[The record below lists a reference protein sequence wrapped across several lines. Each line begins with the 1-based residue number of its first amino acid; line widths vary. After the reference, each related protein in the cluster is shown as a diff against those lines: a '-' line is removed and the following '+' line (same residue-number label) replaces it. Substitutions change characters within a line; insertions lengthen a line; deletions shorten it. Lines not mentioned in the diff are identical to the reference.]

1 MASIMT
7 RVVSSAFMDR
17 GMDLRRSTKAK
28 ALARAALLA
37 FAGEQPIKRAS
48 ERAEGGEARV
58 LRVTLA
64 ELMEASGC
72 VPNRANGR
80 RLLMVLARL
89 GLVRQSG
96 AVAVERGKRGAIRTV
111 NGYETNPPLVL
122 MVKSR
127 AVVCAANAS
136 EAVREAAKKA
146 TVTLEEM
153 NR

>member
-1 MASIMT
+1 MT
-7 RVVSSAFMDR
+7 RLVSSAFMDR
-17 GMDLRRSTKAK
+17 EMDLRRSPKAK
-28 ALARAALLA
+28 ALAKAALLA
-37 FAGEQPIKRAS
+37 FAGEQPLKRAV

-80 RLLMVLARL
+80 RLLAVLARL

-122 MVKSR
+122 MVESR
-127 AVVCAANAS
+127 AVVCADNAS
-136 EAVREAAKKA
+136 DAVREAAKKA
-146 TVTLEEM
+146 ILTLKEM
-153 NR
+153 KP

>member
-1 MASIMT
+1 MT
-7 RVVSSAFMDR
+7 RIVSSAFMDR
-17 GMDLRRSTKAK
+17 GMDLRRSPK
-28 ALARAALLA
+28 ALRLAKAALLA
-37 FAGEQPIKRAS
+37 FAGEQPIKRAL
-48 ERAEGGEARV
+48 ERAEGGEARI

-122 MVKSR
+122 TVQSR
-127 AVVCAANAS
+127 AVVCADNAS

-146 TVTLEEM
+146 TITLEEM
-153 NR
+153 RP

>member
-1 MASIMT
+1 MT

-17 GMDLRRSTKAK
+17 GMDLRRSPKAQR
-28 ALARAALLA
+28 LAKAALLA
-37 FAGEQPIKRAS
+37 FAMEQPIKRAL

-64 ELMEASGC
+64 ELMDASGC

-122 MVKSR
+122 MMEGR
-127 AVVCAANAS
+127 AVKCAAI
-136 EAVREAAKKA
+136 VDPLIREAARNA
-146 TVTLEEM
+146 TLKLQEM

>member
-1 MASIMT
+1 MT
-7 RVVSSAFMDR
+7 RLVSSAFMDR
-17 GMDLRRSTKAK
+17 GMDLRRSPKAK

-37 FAGEQPIKRAS
+37 FAMEQPIKRAL
-48 ERAEGGEARV
+48 ERTEGGEARV

-64 ELMEASGC
+64 ELMKASGC

-122 MVKSR
+122 MMEGR
-127 AVVCAANAS
+127 AVKCAAI
-136 EAVREAAKKA
+136 VDPLIREAARKS
-146 TVTLEEM
+146 TLTLEGM

>member
-1 MASIMT
+1 MT
-7 RVVSSAFMDR
+7 RIVSSAFMDR
-17 GMDLRRSTKAK
+17 EMDLRRSPKAK
-28 ALARAALLA
+28 ALAKAALLA
-37 FAGEQPIKRAS
+37 FAGEQPLKRAV

-80 RLLMVLARL
+80 RLLAVLARL

-122 MVKSR
+122 MVESR
-127 AVVCAANAS
+127 AVVCADNAS
-136 EAVREAAKKA
+136 DAVREAAKKA
-146 TVTLEEM
+146 ILTLKEM
-153 NR
+153 KP